1 MLTNLFHD
9 KLKTIRLDSNGFSYY
24 YDGTSCDFHG
34 VELDDL
40 LIVLANQPS
49 VAIPMEIYNADKQ
62 IDYLKI
68 QYDVNEIGKI
78 ITTDFKDYVL
88 LNFLPKDKAG
98 IIEHYQGPI
107 DFIPLFL
114 YQMAHLFPIPEMLFL
129 LDVKDKN
136 MNCAFLIHEELQFIT
151 HFKLNEDT
159 DCLYHLM
166 NICAQYKIDPS
177 LLDLYYS
184 NLSESLLALLKSYFT
199 VSYLQKPNSNQN
211 YL

>member
-9 KLKTIRLDSNGFSYY
+9 KLRTIRLDSNGFSYY
-24 YDGTSCDFHG
+24 YDGTSCDFSNEDHQ
-34 VELDDL
+34 EW
-40 LIVLANQPS
+40 LIVIANQPP

-68 QYDVNEIGKI
+68 QYDVDEIGRI

-88 LNFLPKDKAG
+88 LNFLPKEAALQLEKSDHK
-98 IIEHYQGPI
+98 I

-151 HFKLNEDT
+151 HFKLNENT
-159 DCLYHLM
+159 DCVYHLM

-177 LLDLYYS
+177 HLDLYFS
-184 NLSESLLALLKSYFT
+184 MLPESILTLLKSYFT
-199 VSYLQKPNSNQN
+199 VSYLEKPTSNQN

>member
-24 YDGTSCDFHG
+24 YDGTSCEFTEHDK
-34 VELDDL
+34 DDL
-40 LIVLANQPS
+40 LIVLANQPP
-49 VAIPMEIYNADKQ
+49 VAIPMEIYNTDKQ
-62 IDYLKI
+62 IDYLMI
-68 QYDVNEIGKI
+68 QYDVNEIGKV

-88 LNFLPKDKAG
+88 LNFLPKDEAVS
-98 IIEHYQGPI
+98 IENYQGKI
-107 DFIPLFL
+107 DYIPLFL

-177 LLDLYYS
+177 QLDLYYS
-184 NLSESLLALLKSYFT
+184 NLSESLLILLKSYFT
-199 VSYLQKPNSNQN
+199 VTYLEKPTSNQN

>member
-24 YDGTSCDFHG
+24 YDETSCDFNSN
-34 VELDDL
+34 ELDDS
-40 LIVLANQPS
+40 LIVLANQPP

-68 QYDVNEIGKI
+68 QYDVNEIGRI

-88 LNFLPKDKAG
+88 LNFLPKDEAG
-98 IIEHYQGPI
+98 IIEHYQGQI

-129 LDVKDKN
+129 LDVKDNN

-151 HFKLNEDT
+151 HFKINEDT

-166 NICAQYKIDPS
+166 NICAQFKIDPS

-184 NLSESLLALLKSYFT
+184 NLSASLLTLLKSYFT